1 MNLHAF
7 HIKHLWHFYHFH
19 ALDLFSFSFGR
30 SPVILHS
37 LSNSPCPPFSPLGA
51 PLFWPIFTLF
61 CRSLCHIFDIL
72 SPTAAS
78 LLFPFSVYL
87 FPVFIQPWHI
97 VSVFLLSFLPLSKL
111 WLSPNFTSNPIFLA
125 ACPHSNT
132 KHCILLHKL
141 TKRKDKHAHT
151 CIDFLISHYNAL
163 PIWPPVDGVLTLWK
177 GVADCGMMGEVLS
190 SLQNE
195 LFSTFKRVELRS
207 ENGNL
212 QETGKCPQWYPSNL
226 WTVKNDSVLM
236 LKKRQLSQNL
246 KNQVSKRFSIKA
258 PPAKSLKIHC
268 YWFCKQL
275 TSLWTNHSK
284 AL

>member
-1 MNLHAF
+1 MTFLPLSCAWLVFLFFWQISSNSSFTLKFALPSF
-7 HIKHLWHFYHFH
+7 LSSWSTSFLTHFH
-19 ALDLFSFSFGR
+19 TLLSFPLSHIWH
-30 SPVILHS
+30 P
-37 LSNSPCPPFSPLGA
+37 LSNCCIT
-51 PLFWPIFTLF
+51 PISF
-61 CRSLCHIFDIL
+61 LCIFV
-72 SPTAAS
+72 P
-78 LLFPFSVYL
+78 SVYPTL
-87 FPVFIQPWHI
+87 TYS

-236 LKKRQLSQNL
+236 LIKRQLSQNL